1 MGGILILNA
10 DKSLDFMILSDFD
23 LEGLI
28 KEKRLVIK
36 PFEKEI
42 IRENGLDLRLTDEV
56 ARHNMKRDSKFLIDP
71 SNPDTLK
78 DEYVVERCPKGVV
91 IEPGTQV
98 LLSTMEF
105 IGLPDNLVGFVEL
118 RSTWARHGL
127 FMPPT
132 IIDAGFAGTVT
143 LEVFNSSRFPILL
156 RPKVRFAHVI
166 FATTLNRVRN
176 AYKGTY
182 LNQRGIKLPKKL

>member
-1 MGGILILNA
+1 
-10 DKSLDFMILSDFD
+10 MILSDFD
-23 LEGLI
+23 LNNFI
-28 KEKRLVIK
+28 KDKRLIVK
-36 PFEKEI
+36 PFEQEI
-42 IRENGLDLRLTDEV
+42 VRENGLDLRLSTEV
-56 ARHNMKRDSKFLIDP
+56 ARHNPKRDRSFVIDP
-71 SNPDTLK
+71 SDPKTLK
-78 DEYVVERCPKGVV
+78 DEYVLEKKPNGII

-105 IGLPDNLVGFVEL
+105 LGLPDNLVGFVEL

-132 IIDAGFAGTVT
+132 IIDAGFAGTIT

-166 FATTLNRVRN
+166 FATTLNRVKN
-176 AYKGTY
+176 AYKGKY
-182 LNQRGIKLPKKL
+182 FNQRGVKLPKKL

>member
-1 MGGILILNA
+1 
-10 DKSLDFMILSDFD
+10 MILSDFD
-23 LEGLI
+23 LESLI
-28 KEKRLVIK
+28 KEKRLVVK
-36 PFEKEI
+36 PFDKEI
-42 IRENGLDLRLTDEV
+42 IRENGLDLRLSSQV
-56 ARHNMKRDSKFLIDP
+56 ARHNPKRDSKFLIDP
-71 SNPDTLK
+71 SDPETLK
-78 DEYVVERCPKGVV
+78 DEYIMENRPKG
-91 IEPGTQV
+91 IIIQPGTQV
-98 LLSTMEF
+98 LLSTLEF
-105 IGLPDNLVGFVEL
+105 VGLPDNLVGFVEL

-127 FMPPT
+127 FVPPT

>member
-1 MGGILILNA
+1 
-10 DKSLDFMILSDFD
+10 MILSDYD
-23 LEGLI
+23 LESMI
-28 KEKRLVIK
+28 KEKRLVVK

-42 IRENGLDLRLTDEV
+42 VRENGLDLRLSNEV
-56 ARHNMKRDSKFLIDP
+56 ARHNPDRDPSAVIDP
-71 SNPDTLK
+71 SDPESLK
-78 DEYVVERCPKGVV
+78 DEYILEKQPNGIV
-91 IEPGTQV
+91 IEPSTQV
-98 LLSTMEF
+98 LLSTIEF
-105 IGLPDNLVGFVEL
+105 VGLPDNLVGFVEL

-127 FMPPT
+127 FVPPT
-132 IIDAGFAGTVT
+132 IIDAGFAGTIT

-182 LNQRGIKLPKKL
+182 LNQKGIFLPKKL